1 MRINLYAG
9 PGAGKSTTA
18 AMLFAK
24 MKIAGYSVE
33 LVSEY
38 VKAWAIAKRAPVG
51 FDQVYLMGKQLQ
63 YEYRFLSN
71 GIQNVITDSPVLL
84 SACYTRAYYPA
95 LTSVADHM
103 DAIILEYEKQHPAIN
118 IFLDRGDKEYK
129 TEGRYQTQEAAQK
142 LDGVVRETL
151 DRLNLPYTTFSF
163 FDNDSLFKHI
173 TDVIDAKNKQDEEQR
188 IADTLAWIENLSELD
203 RAAYKE
209 RARRAYDPDYVAS
222 KQSSL

>member
-24 MKIAGYSVE
+24 MKIAGYSIE

-51 FDQVYLMGKQLQ
+51 FDQIYLMGKQLN

-71 GIQNVITDSPVLL
+71 GIKNVITDSPVLL
-84 SACYTRAYYPA
+84 SACYTRAYYPD
-95 LTSVADHM
+95 LVHVADHM
-103 DAIILEYEKQHPAIN
+103 DAIIVEYERQHPAIN

-129 TEGRYQTQEAAQK
+129 TEGRYQSQEDACK
-142 LDGVVRETL
+142 LDDVVLNTL
-151 DRLNLPYTTFSF
+151 DRLNLPYTKFSF
-163 FDNDSLFKHI
+163 FDNDKLFDYI
-173 TDVIDAKNKQDEEQR
+173 TSVIDADDEQKEKER
-188 IADTLAWIENLSELD
+188 IAAGIAWIESLSELD
-203 RAAYKE
+203 RAKYEA
-209 RARRAYDPDYVAS
+209 RAKNAYDPDYV
-222 KQSSL
+222 KQNSTT

>member
-1 MRINLYAG
+1 
-9 PGAGKSTTA
+9 
-18 AMLFAK
+18 MLFAK
-24 MKIAGYSVE
+24 LKIAGYSIE

-84 SACYTRAYYPA
+84 SACYTRAYYPELA
-95 LTSVADHM
+95 NVADHM

-118 IFLDRGDKEYK
+118 IFIDRGDKEYK

-142 LDGVVRETL
+142 LDGVVRDTL
-151 DRLNLPYTTFSF
+151 ERLNLPYTTFSF
-163 FDNDSLFKHI
+163 FDNDAILNHI
-173 TDVIDAKNKQDEEQR
+173 TAAIDDDYRRAEAKR
-188 IADTLAWIENLSELD
+188 IADGIAWIESLSDLD
-203 RAAYKE
+203 RKEYKE
-209 RARRAYDPDYVAS
+209 RARKVYDPDYV
-222 KQSSL
+222 KQNPTS

>member
-24 MKIAGYSVE
+24 LKIAGYSIE

-71 GIQNVITDSPVLL
+71 GIKNVIADSPVLL
-84 SACYTRAYYPA
+84 SACYTRANYPD
-95 LTSVADHM
+95 LINVADHM
-103 DAIILEYEKQHPAIN
+103 DGIVMEYERQHPAIN

-129 TEGRYQTQEAAQK
+129 TEGRFQSKEGAQRI
-142 LDGVVRETL
+142 DNVVRDTL
-151 DRLNLPYTTFSF
+151 NRLGLVYTTFSF
-163 FDNDSLFKHI
+163 YDNDAIFEFIKANATS
-173 TDVIDAKNKQDEEQR
+173 
-188 IADTLAWIENLSELD
+188 
-203 RAAYKE
+203 
-209 RARRAYDPDYVAS
+209 
-222 KQSSL
+222 